1 MIFRTAV
8 NTFDTIKRYSEP
20 DFDIASPA
28 KSLPAARSNRLIALD
43 AATGAVS
50 NPFLSICLFSEPFLS
65 PGHPVSPEP
74 HAQTPSWRT

>member
-50 NPFLSICLFSEPFLS
+50 NPFLSICLFLS

-74 HAQTPSWRT
+74 RANTKLKD